1 MNKLKKDDLI
11 KARKLCKI
19 FRFIYDL
26 NSVNDG
32 GEFESSY
39 SKIYPE
45 ELKLAKENTD
55 KNKASFLY
63 LNNKTKNGM
72 FHFGFFDKRDSF
84 HFSIVKMQ
92 DNSSNVRCSIVYF
105 TIGGDS
111 LRIARVI
118 NNSASF
124 FTGIKPLIPRM
135 SRQGVFII
143 KISSVILRFFNK
155 YQGDF
160 NNVFKVS
167 KNC

>member
-11 KARKLCKI
+11 KGRKLCKI

-26 NSVNDG
+26 NSINDG
-32 GEFESSY
+32 GEFESS

-160 NNVFKVS
+160 NNVFKVT